1 MVGRRS
7 PPAIVVVPPASRTE
21 LTPPGE
27 AERLFPVGAF
37 FEAERV
43 AGEVSRRPEHA
54 AGSSPTRRWRRRP
67 GPRYSGP
74 TPPAPGIGGRLQPP
88 GGNEWPRSPPGGARP
103 SGVSTVNRLV
113 WLLLGRSSPGATPS
127 PSPSPGA
134 GSRTL
139 REAVRPSSPSPL
151 SARVRPA
158 GCAAR
163 ARTEHD
169 AGDGYGSA
177 VAEVYRMPED
187 PVAFLHPGL
196 IPEHD
201 VRRLRPARVR
211 TSPTPDGAA

>member
-1 MVGRRS
+1 MGGEGEPAAHRRGAPGVPGRTHAPRRSGAALPGRSVLRGGAGRRRGFAETGAS
-7 PPAIVVVPPASRTE
+7 CRKLSDPAVAEETRPPVLWTDPA
-21 LTPPGE
+21 
-27 AERLFPVGAF
+27 GAGDRWT
-37 FEAERV
+37 APATRGKRV
-43 AGEVSRRPEHA
+43 AVIA
-54 AGSSPTRRWRRRP
+54 A
-67 GPRYSGP
+67 
-74 TPPAPGIGGRLQPP
+74 
-88 GGNEWPRSPPGGARP
+88 GGARP

-113 WLLLGRSSPGATPS
+113 WLLPGRCSPGATPP

-139 REAVRPSSPSPL
+139 REAVRASSPSPL

-169 AGDGYGSA
+169 AGDGHGSA